1 MFIIKKLRGI
11 FYGWWIVAASC
22 VIFLVVGGTT
32 FYGFTAFFN
41 PIVAEMGWSRAQ
53 TSLAF
58 SLRSIEGGI
67 IRPIFGFLIDR
78 IGARICIFGG
88 ILVMGISYILMSRID
103 SLYSFYASFLL
114 MALGASAALGL
125 AEYAAVANWFKRRRS
140 LALGIVSAG
149 FGLSGVMTP
158 VLLFLIHSHGW
169 RSTMVI
175 AGIVTMAIGMP
186 LSLLIRHRPE
196 QYGYLPDGDKP
207 GDKTSLIP
215 AGSGTELGR
224 GIAVGKEPSLRQ
236 SLRTRTFWLLM
247 LFNFFPSFFLSAMT
261 VHEMPYLISV
271 GISEELA
278 ALTMMGITTSSLIG
292 RLGFAWLGDIYDKRH
307 LLAMT
312 CALQVVGMFIFANIH
327 SPWMIIPFLLTYGP
341 GYGATFALLPAIQ
354 ADYFGT
360 KTFASLRGLYAL
372 GWTISG
378 VTAPLLAGWMYDVQG
393 SYHLAFTIFA
403 VLCIF
408 AIPTILAIRPLESGY
423 SPQNNSAHPE

>member
-1 MFIIKKLRGI
+1 MPIIKKLRGI
-11 FYGWWIVAASC
+11 FYGWWVVAASC
-22 VIFLVVGGTT
+22 VIFLFVGGTT

-41 PIVAEMGWSRAQ
+41 PIVAEMGWTRAQ

-67 IRPIFGFLIDR
+67 IRPVFGFLIDR
-78 IGARICIFGG
+78 IGARKCVFGG
-88 ILVMGISYILMSRID
+88 ILVIGISFILMSRTD

-114 MALGASAALGL
+114 MALGSSAALGL
-125 AEYAAVANWFKRRRS
+125 AQYAAVANWFKRRRS
-140 LALGIVSAG
+140 FALGVLSAG
-149 FGLSGVMTP
+149 FGLSGVMAP
-158 VLLFLIHSHGW
+158 ILVFLIHSYGW
-169 RSTMVI
+169 RGTMVI
-175 AGIVTMAIGMP
+175 AGIATMAIGMP

-215 AGSGTELGR
+215 ASSETELGG
-224 GIAVGKEPSLRQ
+224 GIVVRKEPSLRQ

-247 LFNFFPSFFLSAMT
+247 LFNFFTSFFLSAMT

-271 GISEELA
+271 GISEKLA
-278 ALTMMGITTSSLIG
+278 ALTMLGITASSLIG

-312 CALQVVGMFIFANIH
+312 CALQVAGMFIFANIH

-341 GYGATFALLPAIQ
+341 GYGATFPLLPAIQ

-360 KTFASLRGLYAL
+360 KSFASLRGLYAL

-378 VTAPLLAGWMYDVQG
+378 VTAPFLAGWMYDVQG
-393 SYHLAFTIFA
+393 SYRLAFTIFA
-403 VLCIF
+403 ILCVF
-408 AIPTILAIRPLESGY
+408 AIPTILAIKPLEPSY
-423 SPQNNSAHPE
+423 SSQNNSAPPE